1 MSSATLQREAG
12 IETIPHVT
20 PRDSTVMGLEGVLLG
35 AHAEGVRNVLAVTG
49 DPPHVGDYPG
59 SRGVYEV
66 DSIGLVQLLSSLN
79 RGEDYVGKGIDA
91 PTSFFVGV
99 AVNPSADDLDLE
111 LERFRRKVDA
121 GARFAMTQALFD
133 VDLLDRFAER
143 LGGAWP
149 VPVLAGVWP
158 LRSSRDG
165 ASAAQRGPGDQRSR
179 HRARRPTG
187 RRRRRAGGRTRARTR
202 ACRGAR
208 SRAAGIYVIPPFK
221 QPLAALDLFDSRGVD
236 RPGNRLGGALPSGH
250 AFGGRYRW
258 IDPMTLRH
266 PRPKRGWPGDGRAR
280 RRPSAGRSA
289 RVRLRAPH
297 ARVRRRNEGGHR
309 ERRRL
314 PACALRA
321 RRNVPV
327 LKGRRDVAGAI
338 AAAAAA
344 AAEHGRERRGFEKLA
359 ALPAWI
365 GDGDNLLGLFQPHES
380 REHAGTSG
388 CSRPASAGRACRRGC
403 MSPEQ
408 RSSASRSPRSQA
420 SLPASPF
427 SCSRSGRDRE
437 RSPCAQLSPGVFS
450 PCSGSHSRSGAGS
463 PSGCHARSAATGRPL
478 LRSYGAQRD
487 TRPDT
492 VARRSPRRPRGEGGR
507 GPADLRDLRAKGIDL
522 QVMTTNVTHRRP
534 HRMPWSSREFLFD
547 PAELRL
553 LFPERVVTWMEAHP
567 APVGEGR
574 STDRMRRRL
583 DALAPLRPLPEP
595 DDLPVVVAARMS
607 LSFPLLIAAVPL
619 PTRST

>member
-1 MSSATLQREAG
+1 M
-12 IETIPHVT
+12 T

-35 AHAEGVRNVLAVTG
+35 AHAEGVRNILAVTG

-66 DSIGLVQLLSSLN
+66 DSIGLVQLLSALN

-99 AVNPSADDLDLE
+99 AVNPSADDLELE
-111 LERFRRKVDA
+111 LERFRRKIDA

-158 LRSSRDG
+158 LRSHAMALRLHNDVPGISVPGTVLDALQDAG
-165 ASAAQRGPGDQRSR
+165 ADAPAVGLELARGLVE
-179 HRARRPTG
+179 
-187 RRRRRAGGRTRARTR
+187 
-202 ACRGAR
+202 GAR
-208 SRAAGIYVIPPFK
+208 SAPRGSPPSPRSSSRSRRSTCSTDAASTSWKPPRGCSTLRARV
-221 QPLAALDLFDSRGVD
+221 
-236 RPGNRLGGALPSGH
+236 
-250 AFGGRYRW
+250 GGRYRW

-297 ARVRRRNEGGHR
+297 ARVRRRNEGGHH

-327 LKGRRDVAGAI
+327 LEGRRTSAGAI

-365 GDGDNLLGLFQPHES
+365 GDGDNLLGLFQPHVGT
-380 REHAGTSG
+380 RRYFRLLTAGVGRTGMSKG
-388 CSRPASAGRACRRGC
+388 MHVAGAALVGF
-403 MSPEQ
+403 PLT
-408 RSSASRSPRSQA
+408 AIA
-420 SLPASPF
+420 GVA
-427 SCSRSGRDRE
+427 
-437 RSPCAQLSPGVFS
+437 PGVALLVLALWAGQGALAV
-450 PCSGSHSRSGAGS
+450 CAVVAGS
-463 PSGCHARSAATGRPL
+463 LLALLGLALALGGRIAFGRHARSAATGSASAPV
-478 LRSYGAQRD
+478 LRRTAG
-487 TRPDT
+487 
-492 VARRSPRRPRGEGGR
+492 
-507 GPADLRDLRAKGIDL
+507 
-522 QVMTTNVTHRRP
+522 
-534 HRMPWSSREFLFD
+534 
-547 PAELRL
+547 
-553 LFPERVVTWMEAHP
+553 HP
-567 APVGEGR
+567 A
-574 STDRMRRRL
+574 
-583 DALAPLRPLPEP
+583 
-595 DDLPVVVAARMS
+595 
-607 LSFPLLIAAVPL
+607 
-619 PTRST
+619 